1 MNCNVGCGCSY
12 IIGLFKSFKKKPA
25 PPPEPPKPVQPV
37 TPTPAPTPARQPDR
51 IEWVTK
57 RYNVP
62 CAEVTYE
69 VKKVNGV
76 ETGEMRNTKNISS
89 DTYTTESITRRSGR
103 TETVTTTTFKRWYV
117 NGTQV
122 CVEKVSETSTIRRI
136 DRDSERDHTA
146 DDPNKSNNS

>member
-12 IIGLFKSFKKKPA
+12 LVGVFKGTKKKVV
-25 PPPEPPKPVQPV
+25 PPPPPPPAPVQP
-37 TPTPAPTPARQPDR
+37 APVRQPDR

-76 ETGEMRNTKNISS
+76 ETGEMRNTKNITS
-89 DTYTTESITRRSGR
+89 DTYTARERLQPRYYGDRR
-103 TETVTTTTFKRWYV
+103 TKDKVTTFRRWYV

-122 CVEKVSETSTIRRI
+122 CVEKVSETTENVNFEPYR
-136 DRDSERDHTA
+136 SEHNA
-146 DDPNKSNNS
+146 NDPDKSNNS

>member
-1 MNCNVGCGCSY
+1 MQCNVNCGCSY
-12 IIGLFKSFKKKPA
+12 LVGVFKGTKKKVVPPPPPPPA
-25 PPPEPPKPVQPV
+25 PVP
-37 TPTPAPTPARQPDR
+37 PTPARQPDR

-89 DTYTTESITRRSGR
+89 DTYTTESTTRRSSR

-122 CVEKVSETSTIRRI
+122 DVSPTFST
-136 DRDSERDHTA
+136 HT
-146 DDPNKSNNS
+146 

>member
-1 MNCNVGCGCSY
+1 MQCNVNCGCSY
-12 IIGLFKSFKKKPA
+12 LIGVFKGTKKKVVPPPPPPA
-25 PPPEPPKPVQPV
+25 PVVPV
-37 TPTPAPTPARQPDR
+37 APTPARQPDR

-76 ETGEMRNTKNISS
+76 ETGEMRNTKNITS
-89 DTYTTESITRRSGR
+89 DTYTARENKKPRYYGDKWDRVK
-103 TETVTTTTFKRWYV
+103 VTTFRRWYV

-122 CVEKVSETSTIRRI
+122 CVEKVSETTEFENYRPYH
-136 DRDSERDHTA
+136 SEHNA
-146 DDPNKSNNS
+146 NDPDKSNNS

>member
-12 IIGLFKSFKKKPA
+12 LVGVFKGTKKKVV
-25 PPPEPPKPVQPV
+25 PPPPPP
-37 TPTPAPTPARQPDR
+37 PAREPDR

-57 RYNVP
+57 RYDIP

-76 ETGEMRNTKNISS
+76 ETGEMRNTKNITS
-89 DTYTTESITRRSGR
+89 DTYTAESTTRRSSR

-146 DDPNKSNNS
+146 NDPNKSNNS

>member
-1 MNCNVGCGCSY
+1 MQCNINCGCSY
-12 IIGLFKSFKKKPA
+12 LVGVFKGTKKKVVPPPPPPPA
-25 PPPEPPKPVQPV
+25 PVVP
-37 TPTPAPTPARQPDR
+37 PTPARQPDR

-76 ETGEMRNTKNISS
+76 ETGEMRNTKNITS
-89 DTYTTESITRRSGR
+89 DTYTAESTARRSSR

-122 CVEKVSETSTIRRI
+122 CVEKVGETSTIRRI

-146 DDPNKSNNS
+146 NDPNKSNNS

>member
-12 IIGLFKSFKKKPA
+12 IIGLFKSFKKKPV
-25 PPPEPPKPVQPV
+25 PQPE
-37 TPTPAPTPARQPDR
+37 PTPAPQPAPVVQDR

-57 RYNVP
+57 RYDIP

-76 ETGEMRNTKNISS
+76 ETGEMRNTKNITS
-89 DTYTTESITRRSGR
+89 DTYTAESTTRRSSR

-146 DDPNKSNNS
+146 NDPNKSNNS

>member
-12 IIGLFKSFKKKPA
+12 LVGVFKGTKKKVVPPPPPPPA
-25 PPPEPPKPVQPV
+25 PVP
-37 TPTPAPTPARQPDR
+37 PTPARQPDR

-57 RYNVP
+57 RYDIP

-76 ETGEMRNTKNISS
+76 ETGEMRNTKNITS
-89 DTYTTESITRRSGR
+89 DTYTARERLQPRYYGDRWTKDK
-103 TETVTTTTFKRWYV
+103 VTTFRRWYV

-122 CVEKVSETSTIRRI
+122 CVEKVSETTENVNFEPYR
-136 DRDSERDHTA
+136 SEHNA
-146 DDPNKSNNS
+146 NDPDKSNNS

>member
-12 IIGLFKSFKKKPA
+12 LVGVFKGTKKKVVPPPPPPPA
-25 PPPEPPKPVQPV
+25 PV
-37 TPTPAPTPARQPDR
+37 APTPARQPDR
-51 IEWVTK
+51 VEWVTK

-89 DTYTTESITRRSGR
+89 DTYTTESTTRRSSR

-122 CVEKVSETSTIRRI
+122 
-136 DRDSERDHTA
+136 
-146 DDPNKSNNS
+146 

>member
-1 MNCNVGCGCSY
+1 MQCNINCGCSY
-12 IIGLFKSFKKKPA
+12 LVGVFKGTKKKVVPPPPPPPA
-25 PPPEPPKPVQPV
+25 PVP
-37 TPTPAPTPARQPDR
+37 PTPERQPDR

-69 VKKVNGV
+69 VKKVNGI
-76 ETGEMRNTKNISS
+76 ETGEMRNTKNITS
-89 DTYTTESITRRSGR
+89 DTYTTESTTRRSSR

-122 CVEKVSETSTIRRI
+122 CVEKWVRHILYVE
-136 DRDSERDHTA
+136 
-146 DDPNKSNNS
+146 

>member
-12 IIGLFKSFKKKPA
+12 LVGVFKGTKKKVVPPPPPPPA
-25 PPPEPPKPVQPV
+25 PVP
-37 TPTPAPTPARQPDR
+37 PTPERQPDR

-57 RYNVP
+57 RYDIP

-69 VKKVNGV
+69 VKKVNGF
-76 ETGEMRNTKNISS
+76 ETGEMRNTKNITS
-89 DTYTTESITRRSGR
+89 DTYTAESTTRRSSR

-146 DDPNKSNNS
+146 NDPNKSNNS